1 MLPIFLQK
9 GEGKQTISQRMKG
22 WRKFEDLLKYAPKSV
37 GILVKLNQAFTKM
50 TESPLFK
57 NIDKK
62 IEGLDLDVRS
72 QSDFVVLL
80 FSTGKV
86 AIQTKY
92 IVNHWQLSTA
102 EPT

>member
-1 MLPIFLQK
+1 
-9 GEGKQTISQRMKG
+9 MKG
-22 WRKFEDLLKYAPKSV
+22 WRKFEDLLKSAPKSV

-50 TESPLFK
+50 TESHLFK
-57 NIDKK
+57 NIDKE

-92 IVNHWQLSTA
+92 IVNH
-102 EPT
+102 